1 MTDLIALDAMG
12 GDDAPGAVLDGA
24 LLAAAE
30 GIPLLLVGDAEILG
44 RELKARGGAPH
55 GIRIVHA
62 PETVGMGDKA
72 AREVRRQRATSLYV
86 GAELVRDGE
95 AASLV
100 TMGNTGAAMATA
112 LVVLGRIKD
121 VERPALA
128 AVLPTVQDRPLMF
141 LDVGANADARPSHLH
156 QFARMGS
163 AYMRAVFHVEQPRVS
178 LLSIGE
184 EPSKGSSLALEAHR
198 LMADDAALHFQGNI
212 EGRALLSGDADVI
225 VTDGFTGNVSIKL
238 AEGIVG
244 VVFDQVR
251 VATRSSLAG
260 KVGGALMRPALR
272 SVRDRLDYRAFGAVP
287 LLGVEGGVFIGH
299 GRSDGVGVA
308 SAVRSAYQ
316 AGQGGM
322 LTALKSAMASGSS
335 SDSSSG
341 SGTSSDEP
349 TS

>member
-1 MTDLIALDAMG
+1 MTDVIALDAMG

-24 LLAAAE
+24 IIAAGE
-30 GIPLLLVGDAEILG
+30 GIPLVLVGDAEILG
-44 RELKARGGAPH
+44 RELKTRGGTPH
-55 GIRIVHA
+55 GVRIVHA
-62 PETVGMGDKA
+62 PDTVGMGDKA
-72 AREVRRQRATSLYV
+72 AREVRRQRETSLYV

-128 AVLPTVQDRPLMF
+128 AVLPTVKDRPVMF
-141 LDVGANADARPSHLH
+141 LDVGANADARPSHLV

-163 AYMRAVFHVEQPRVS
+163 AYMRAVHHVESPRVS

-184 EPSKGSSLALEAHR
+184 EPSKGSALVTEVHA
-198 LMADDAALHFQGNI
+198 LMAADGRLNFQGNI
-212 EGRALLSGDADVI
+212 ESRDLLSGDADVI

-251 VATRSSLAG
+251 SVARSSLRG
-260 KVGGALMRPALR
+260 KVGAALLRPSLR
-272 SVRDRLDYRAFGAVP
+272 GVRDRLDYRAFGAVP

-299 GRSDGVGVA
+299 GRSDGAGVA
-308 SAVRSAYQ
+308 GALRSAYQ
-316 AGQGGM
+316 AGRSGM
-322 LTALKSAMASGSS
+322 LGALKSALEGSAGAGAP
-335 SDSSSG
+335 DG
-341 SGTSSDEP
+341 ADAG
-349 TS
+349 

>member
-1 MTDLIALDAMG
+1 MTDAIALDGMG
-12 GDDAPGAVLDGA
+12 GDDAPGSVLDGA
-24 LLAAAE
+24 LIAASE

-55 GIRIVHA
+55 GVRIVHA

-72 AREVRRQRATSLYV
+72 AREVRRQRETSLYV

-128 AVLPTVQDRPLMF
+128 AVLPTVKHRPVMF

-163 AYMRAVFHVEQPRVS
+163 AYMRAVFHVEEPRVS

-184 EPSKGSSLALEAHR
+184 ESSKGSSLVLEAHA
-198 LMADDAALHFQGNI
+198 LMAGDAGLHFQGNI
-212 EGRALLSGDADVI
+212 ESRELLSGNADVI

-251 VATRSSLAG
+251 VAARSSLPG

-308 SAVRSAYQ
+308 GALRSAYQ
-316 AGQGGM
+316 AGQSGM
-322 LTALKSAMASGSS
+322 LPALKAALA
-335 SDSSSG
+335 SSSG
-341 SGTSSDEP
+341 GRPAPESGD
-349 TS
+349 

>member
-1 MTDLIALDAMG
+1 MTDVIALDAMG

-24 LLAAAE
+24 IVAAGE
-30 GIPLLLVGDAEILG
+30 GIPLVLVGDAEILG
-44 RELKARGGAPH
+44 RELKARGGTPH
-55 GIRIVHA
+55 GVRIVHA
-62 PETVGMGDKA
+62 PDIVGMGDKA
-72 AREVRRQRATSLYV
+72 AREVRRQRETSLYV

-128 AVLPTVQDRPLMF
+128 AVLPTVKDRPVMF
-141 LDVGANADARPSHLH
+141 LDVGANADARPSHLA

-163 AYMRAVFHVEQPRVS
+163 AYMRAVHHVESPRVS

-184 EPSKGSSLALEAHR
+184 EPSKGSVLVTEAHA
-198 LMADDAALHFQGNI
+198 LMAGDARLNFQGNI
-212 EGRALLSGDADVI
+212 ESRDLLSGDADVI

-251 VATRSSLAG
+251 SVARSSVRG
-260 KVGGALMRPALR
+260 KVGGALLLPALR
-272 SVRDRLDYRAFGAVP
+272 GVRDRLDYRAFGAVP

-299 GRSDGVGVA
+299 GRSDGAGVA
-308 SAVRSAYQ
+308 GALRSAYQ
-316 AGQGGM
+316 AGRGGM
-322 LTALKSAMASGSS
+322 LGALKSALEGTANPPSDDTDAS
-335 SDSSSG
+335 
-341 SGTSSDEP
+341 
-349 TS
+349 

>member
-1 MTDLIALDAMG
+1 MTDVIALDAMG

-24 LLAAAE
+24 IIAAGE
-30 GIPLLLVGDAEILG
+30 GIPLVLVGDAEILG
-44 RELKARGGAPH
+44 RELKTRGGTPH
-55 GIRIVHA
+55 GVRIVHA
-62 PETVGMGDKA
+62 PEIVGMGDKA
-72 AREVRRQRATSLYV
+72 AREVRRQRETSLYV
-86 GAELVRDGE
+86 GTELVRDGE

-128 AVLPTVQDRPLMF
+128 AVLPTVRDRPVLF
-141 LDVGANADARPSHLH
+141 LDVGANADARPSHLA

-163 AYMRAVFHVEQPRVS
+163 AYMRAVHHVESPRVS

-184 EPSKGSSLALEAHR
+184 EPSKGSVLVTEAHA
-198 LMADDAALHFQGNI
+198 LMATDAGLHFQGNI
-212 EGRALLSGDADVI
+212 ESRDLLSGDADVI

-251 VATRSSLAG
+251 AVARSSVRG
-260 KVGGALMRPALR
+260 RVGGALLRPSLR
-272 SVRDRLDYRAFGAVP
+272 GVRDRLDYRAFGAVP

-299 GRSDGVGVA
+299 GRSDGAGVA
-308 SAVRSAYQ
+308 GALRSAYQ
-316 AGQGGM
+316 AGRGGM
-322 LTALKSAMASGSS
+322 LNALKNALEGTPGADAASS
-335 SDSSSG
+335 SDG
-341 SGTSSDEP
+341 ANAG
-349 TS
+349 

>member
-1 MTDLIALDAMG
+1 MTDVIALDAMG

-24 LLAAAE
+24 IIAAGE
-30 GIPLLLVGDAEILG
+30 GIPLVLVGDAEILG
-44 RELKARGGAPH
+44 RELKSRGGTPH
-55 GIRIVHA
+55 GVRIVHA
-62 PETVGMGDKA
+62 PDIVGMGDKA
-72 AREVRRQRATSLYV
+72 AREVRRQRETSLYV

-128 AVLPTVQDRPLMF
+128 AVLPTVRDRPVMF
-141 LDVGANADARPSHLH
+141 LDVGANADARPSHIV

-163 AYMRAVFHVEQPRVS
+163 AYMRAVHHVASPRVS

-184 EPSKGSSLALEAHR
+184 ESSKGSVLVTEAHA
-198 LMADDAALHFQGNI
+198 LMAADAGLNFQGNI
-212 EGRALLSGDADVI
+212 ESRELLAGSTDVI

-251 VATRSSLAG
+251 SVARSSVRG
-260 KVGGALMRPALR
+260 KVGGALLLPSLR
-272 SVRDRLDYRAFGAVP
+272 GVRDRLDYRAFGAVP

-299 GRSDGVGVA
+299 GRSDGAGVA
-308 SAVRSAYQ
+308 GALRSAYQ
-316 AGQGGM
+316 AGRGGM
-322 LTALKSAMASGSS
+322 LGALKNALEGTPGAPSGSA
-335 SDSSSG
+335 DAG
-341 SGTSSDEP
+341 
-349 TS
+349 